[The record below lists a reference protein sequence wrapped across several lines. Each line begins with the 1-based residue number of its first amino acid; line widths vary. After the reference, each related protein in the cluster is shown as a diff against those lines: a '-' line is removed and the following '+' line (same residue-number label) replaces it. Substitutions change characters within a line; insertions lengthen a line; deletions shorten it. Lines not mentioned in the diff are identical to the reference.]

1 MESKLLKSAILRMN
15 NTWRPYPTLFYFPG
29 IRSQSFWKKEDF
41 KSVKILEDNYKIIK
55 EEFQQ
60 ADLRDVKL
68 ENDYKLTGQEHS
80 LHEGSWE
87 WYSYISKG
95 SKMKKF
101 NESFPKTF
109 EILESM
115 DDLVTDIPFAYSFFS
130 KLNCSSSIAPHY
142 GPCNVRLRI
151 HLGLDIPEGCYL
163 KVAEQQRNWE
173 EGKCLVFDDTYLH
186 EVKNENKE
194 KKRVILLLD
203 IWHPDIKL
211 EEREAIIK
219 MFGGAYEKGWL
230 KK

>member
-95 SKMKKF
+95 NKMKKF